1 MNSGNLNFLEPSG
14 SLQACN
20 GTALPFNVGRDRIV
34 GVATRYGLNDPE
46 IESRLRGGSRFSTPV
61 LTSSGAHP
69 ASYTM
74 DTGSF
79 LGGKAAGTTHP
90 LLTPRLKKE

>member
-1 MNSGNLNFLEPSG
+1 
-14 SLQACN
+14 
-20 GTALPFNVGRDRIV
+20 
-34 GVATRYGLNDPE
+34 
-46 IESRLRGGSRFSTPV
+46 LRGGSRFSTPV